1 MTIDPKVHAI
11 ATMFVDQ
18 LLAEI
23 GPAEYAF
30 GSTERNRY
38 IFQAA
43 EACQQAI
50 EDELTAIR
58 EQLLPGIP
66 R

>member
-1 MTIDPKVHAI
+1 MMIDPKVHAI

-23 GPAEYAF
+23 GPKEYAF
-30 GSTERNRY
+30 SSTERNAY
-38 IFQAA
+38 IQQAA